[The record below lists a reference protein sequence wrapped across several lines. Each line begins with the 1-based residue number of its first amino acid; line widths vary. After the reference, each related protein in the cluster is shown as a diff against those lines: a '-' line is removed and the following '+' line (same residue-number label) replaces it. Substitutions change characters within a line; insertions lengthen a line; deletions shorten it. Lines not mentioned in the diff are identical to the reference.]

1 MRLFKSSTFMPVFF
15 IDYRTH
21 LLAQSAIGAFVFIN
35 FRIPKSFNINM
46 KFDGL
51 VDTHIPTSIAST
63 TFGFIGLGLIGGSIA
78 KGIKRACPTA
88 RIMAY
93 MRTRAK
99 LEQAKE
105 DGIVDV
111 ILDGIGEPLL
121 ECDIIFLCT
130 PVEYNAQYLTQ
141 IRPFLKPGALITDVG
156 STKEDIH
163 RVVTTLHMEE
173 FFVGGHPMAG
183 SEKTGYENS
192 TDHLLENAYYIVTP
206 TAKTKQ
212 EDADRLVEIARSIGS
227 IPIVLDYH
235 EHDRI
240 VAAISHLPH
249 LIASSLV
256 NLVKDSDNQNELM
269 KRLAAGGFKDITRI
283 ASSSPEMWEQ
293 ICMTN
298 TGNIIDMMEHYIA
311 SLTQILDSLK
321 QHRGD
326 DIYELFDTSRTYRN
340 SISESRKGSVT
351 PEYSFT
357 VDIVDEPGAIS
368 TLSCILSARGISI
381 GNIGINHNRE
391 QGEGALKIVF
401 YNKESM
407 EQAWAQLKK
416 YNYELI
422 PKH

>member
-1 MRLFKSSTFMPVFF
+1 MN
-15 IDYRTH
+15 D
-21 LLAQSAIGAFVFIN
+21 
-35 FRIPKSFNINM
+35 
-46 KFDGL
+46 
-51 VDTHIPTSIAST
+51 T

-99 LEQAKE
+99 LEQAKA

-111 ILDGIGEPLL
+111 ILDGIGEPLK

-130 PVEYNAQYLTQ
+130 PVEYNAQYLAQ

-163 RVVTTLHMEE
+163 QVVTKLDMEE
-173 FFVGGHPMAG
+173 VFVGGHPMAG
-183 SEKTGYENS
+183 SEKTGYENA

-206 TAKTKQ
+206 TAHSSKKDT
-212 EDADRLVEIARSIGS
+212 DRIVAVASLTGS

-249 LIASSLV
+249 LVASSLV
-256 NLVKDSDNQNELM
+256 NLVRDSDNRDELM

-298 TGNIIDMMEHYIA
+298 TGNIISMLENYIA
-311 SLTQILDSLK
+311 SLNQILGSLK
-321 QHRGD
+321 ARQGE
-326 DIYELFDTSRTYRN
+326 DIYHLFETSRTYRN
-340 SISESRKGSVT
+340 SISETRRGSVT
-351 PEYSFT
+351 PEYAFT

-381 GNIGINHNRE
+381 CNIGINHNRE
-391 QGEGALKIVF
+391 QGDGALKIVF
-401 YNKESM
+401 YDEAAM
-407 EQAWAQLKK
+407 HQAWEQLKK

>member
-1 MRLFKSSTFMPVFF
+1 
-15 IDYRTH
+15 
-21 LLAQSAIGAFVFIN
+21 
-35 FRIPKSFNINM
+35 M
-46 KFDGL
+46 KD
-51 VDTHIPTSIAST
+51 T

-78 KGIKRACPTA
+78 RGIKRACPTA

-93 MRTRAK
+93 MSTRGT
-99 LEQAKE
+99 LEQVKE
-105 DGIVDV
+105 GGIVDV

-141 IRPFLKPGALITDVG
+141 IRSFLKPGALITDVG

-256 NLVKDSDNQNELM
+256 NLVKDSDNQSELM

-340 SISESRKGSVT
+340 SISENRKGSVT

>member
-1 MRLFKSSTFMPVFF
+1 
-15 IDYRTH
+15 
-21 LLAQSAIGAFVFIN
+21 
-35 FRIPKSFNINM
+35 M
-46 KFDGL
+46 KD
-51 VDTHIPTSIAST
+51 T

-78 KGIKRACPTA
+78 RGIKRTSPDA

-99 LEQAKE
+99 LDQAKA

-111 ILDGIGEPLL
+111 ILDGIGEPLQ

-130 PVEYNAQYLTQ
+130 PVEYNAEYLSK
-141 IRPFLKPGALITDVG
+141 IRPFVKPGALITDVG

-163 RVVTTLHMEE
+163 RAVTALDMEDI
-173 FFVGGHPMAG
+173 FVGGHPMAG

-192 TDHLLENAYYIVTP
+192 TDHLLENAYYIITP
-206 TAKTKQ
+206 TTKSRKEDTDRIVEVAKT
-212 EDADRLVEIARSIGS
+212 IGS

-256 NLVKDSDNQNELM
+256 NLVKDSDNPEGLM

-298 TGNIIDMMEHYIA
+298 TDNIIDMMEHYIT
-311 SLTQILDSLK
+311 SLNQILDSLK
-321 QHRGD
+321 ERRGA
-326 DIYELFDTSRTYRN
+326 DIHELFDTSRIYRN
-340 SISESRKGSVT
+340 SISENRKGSLA

-401 YNKESM
+401 YDENSM
-407 EQAWAQLKK
+407 QQAWAQLKK

-422 PKH
+422 PKR

>member
-1 MRLFKSSTFMPVFF
+1 
-15 IDYRTH
+15 
-21 LLAQSAIGAFVFIN
+21 
-35 FRIPKSFNINM
+35 M
-46 KFDGL
+46 KD
-51 VDTHIPTSIAST
+51 T

-78 KGIKRACPTA
+78 RGIKRTYPNA

-99 LEQAKE
+99 LDQAKA

-111 ILDGIGEPLL
+111 ILDGIGEPLQ

-130 PVEYNAQYLTQ
+130 PVEYNAEYLSK
-141 IRPFLKPGALITDVG
+141 IRPFVKPGALITDVG

-163 RVVTTLHMEE
+163 RAVTALDMEDI
-173 FFVGGHPMAG
+173 FVGGHPMAG

-192 TDHLLENAYYIVTP
+192 TDHLLENAYYIITP
-206 TAKTKQ
+206 TKKSKKEDTDRIVEVAKT
-212 EDADRLVEIARSIGS
+212 IGS

-256 NLVKDSDNQNELM
+256 NLVKDSDNPEGLM

-298 TGNIIDMMEHYIA
+298 TDNIIEMMEHYIA
-311 SLTQILDSLK
+311 SLNQILDSLK
-321 QHRGD
+321 ERRGAE
-326 DIYELFDTSRTYRN
+326 IHELFDTSRIYRN
-340 SISESRKGSVT
+340 SISENRKGSLA

-401 YNKESM
+401 YDETSM
-407 EQAWAQLKK
+407 QQAWAQLKK

-422 PKH
+422 PKR